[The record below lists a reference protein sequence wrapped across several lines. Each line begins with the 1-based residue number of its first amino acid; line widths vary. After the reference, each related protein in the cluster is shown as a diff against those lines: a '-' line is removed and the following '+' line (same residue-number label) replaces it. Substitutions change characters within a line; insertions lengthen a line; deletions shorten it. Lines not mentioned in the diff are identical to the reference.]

1 MSVDLAKS
9 NFFWGDVFS
18 AQWIVDSVQR
28 QQLQDQSNYLA
39 FINNENNIKRLE
51 FDCGKVKYTLREG
64 IKIFELAIAN
74 PTSNSGATFWL
85 KVERENHIVR
95 RTGDSMRAFWKLH
108 RTKGIEKYLEEAS
121 TNPEIRY
128 CHTLKH
134 LPCIV
139 VHHANYASQSEARM
153 FDLAGR
159 GKVVHYTLA
168 PEK

>member
-1 MSVDLAKS
+1 MSVDLPKS

-74 PTSNSGATFWL
+74 PKSNSGATFWL

-128 CHTLKH
+128 CHT
-134 LPCIV
+134 
-139 VHHANYASQSEARM
+139 
-153 FDLAGR
+153 
-159 GKVVHYTLA
+159 
-168 PEK
+168 